1 MALWFVLALMTAA
14 AVFAVLWP
22 LGQRGAGRNAPGESA
37 VYRDQLAE
45 VERDRAS
52 GLIGAAEADAARIEI
67 SRRLLAAPD
76 ANDAGPGAGSLRLR
90 RVVAIVA
97 LIGLPLIG
105 AGLYLHLGTPT
116 MPDFPLAARARA
128 PLATDSLDRLVAQV
142 EAHLEKNPAD
152 GRGWEVL
159 APVLARLGRDQEAVT
174 AFRNALTHN
183 GETAAR
189 RSNLGEALVV
199 AAGGVVTADAKS
211 EFRRAVELDAG
222 EAKARFFLGLAAEQD
237 GRPDEAA
244 AAWRA
249 LLADAPADAIWRPM
263 VAEALA
269 RVAGPQAPAQ
279 PQPQAQAPGPTQEQM
294 AAAAGMS
301 EGERTAMIRGMVE
314 GLAARLKDNGDDVQ
328 GWLRLARAYMVLGEP
343 DKARATREDARKALH
358 ADDARLRQLN
368 DGLKALGL

>member
-1 MALWFVLALMTAA
+1 MMLWFVLALMTAA
-14 AVFAVLWP
+14 AAFAVLWP
-22 LGQRGAGRNAPGESA
+22 LGRRSALRAVRGEAA
-37 VYRDQLAE
+37 VYRDQLVE
-45 VERDRAS
+45 VERDRIS
-52 GLIGAAEADAARIEI
+52 GLIGEAEADAARIEI
-67 SRRLLAAPD
+67 SRRLIAASD
-76 ANDAGPGAGSLRLR
+76 AAETGPANGSLRLR
-90 RVVAIVA
+90 RTVAVAA
-97 LIGLPLIG
+97 LIGLPLLA
-105 AGLYLHLGTPT
+105 AGLYLQLGTPA

-142 EAHLEKNPAD
+142 QAHLEKNPSD

-159 APVLARLGRDQEAVT
+159 APVLARLGRDQEAVN

-183 GETAAR
+183 GESAAR
-189 RSNLGEALVV
+189 RSNLGEALVI
-199 AAGGVVTADAKS
+199 AAGGVVTADAKG

-237 GRPDEAA
+237 GRPGEAA

-249 LLADAPADAIWRPM
+249 LLSDAPADAVWRPM

-269 RVAGPQAPAQ
+269 RVAGTQAPAR
-279 PQPQAQAPGPTQEQM
+279 PPSQAPAPTQEQV

-301 EGERTAMIRGMVE
+301 EGDRTAMIAGMVE

-328 GWLRLARAYMVLGEP
+328 GWLRLARAYMVLGQP
-343 DKARATREDARKALH
+343 DKARAAREDARKALG

>member
-1 MALWFVLALMTAA
+1 MALWFVFALMTAA

-22 LGQRGAGRNAPGESA
+22 LGRRSAARGAAGERA

-52 GLIGAAEADAARIEI
+52 GLIGATEADAARIEI
-67 SRRLLAAPD
+67 SRRLIAAPAADD
-76 ANDAGPGAGSLRLR
+76 ARNSAGSLRLR
-90 RVVAIVA
+90 RTVAVVALV
-97 LIGLPLIG
+97 GLPLLG
-105 AGLYLHLGTPT
+105 AGLYLRLGAPM
-116 MPDFPLAARARA
+116 MPDQPLATRARA

-142 EAHLEKNPAD
+142 QAHLEKNPAD

-174 AFRNALTHN
+174 AFRNALAHN
-183 GETAAR
+183 EESAAR
-189 RSNLGEALVV
+189 RSSLGEALVA

-211 EFRRAVELDAG
+211 EFRRAVELDAT
-222 EAKARFFLGLAAEQD
+222 EARARFFLGLAAEQD
-237 GRPDEAA
+237 GRADEAA

-249 LLADAPADAIWRPM
+249 LLADAPADAAWRPM

-269 RVAGPQAPAQ
+269 RVGGPQAEP
-279 PQPQAQAPGPTQEQM
+279 PGPTREQM
-294 AAAAGMS
+294 AAVAGMS
-301 EGERTAMIRGMVE
+301 EGDRTVMIRGMVE

-343 DKARATREDARKALH
+343 DKARSARDDARKALH
-358 ADDARLRQLN
+358 ADDERLRQLN